1 MNNPSIDDE
10 IKELMLI
17 SDKLDYK
24 EEIKTLK
31 KENTSLREIQ
41 DDIELHPDHKTC
53 CDHFENIKNMYKEE
67 IDKLKKENEQ
77 YIWLGTS
84 THFGIENEKLK
95 EEIKTLKKELED
107 GCKSIH
113 MDWSDYENEIEEL
126 KKENT
131 KILEREK
138 ANTNL
143 LNEYIYDRGKEIEKL
158 KYQIEKQSQILKPM
172 SRIIEKQKEVMED
185 IEKHPDYED
194 MCTEINGK
202 EIKKLKK
209 ENKKLKKEL
218 EDGSKS
224 IHMDWSE
231 YENDIEK
238 LKKENKKLKK
248 ENKKLKKDFWD

>member
-1 MNNPSIDDE
+1 MVGLMNNPSIDDE

-95 EEIKTLKKELED
+95 EEIKT
-107 GCKSIH
+107 
-113 MDWSDYENEIEEL
+113 L